1 MSHTWS
7 RRLLQ
12 VFVALSALNAMV
24 GGGLYLISGVKGL
37 VLTGSK
43 VSFDPGTLVAVDYL
57 FRAIAG
63 IWFTL
68 GLMFAYLVPM
78 IEKHTVWFRFAC
90 LAIFMMGVGRLLS
103 VTMLGAGTNPLFAMV
118 LEFVF
123 PPLLVWWQAK
133 VARHTGT

>member
-1 MSHTWS
+1 MSHTWG

-12 VFVALSALNAMV
+12 VFVALSALNAIV
-24 GGGLYLISGVKGL
+24 GGGLYLISGVKGMA
-37 VLTGSK
+37 LTGSK
-43 VSFDPGTLVAVDYL
+43 VSLEPGTLVAVDYL

-78 IEKHTVWFRFAC
+78 IEKHTVWFRFTC

-103 VTMLGAGTNPLFAMV
+103 VTMLGAGTNPLFAMI
-118 LEFVF
+118 LELVF
-123 PPLLVWWQAK
+123 PPLLIWWQAR
-133 VARHTGT
+133 VAREV

>member
-12 VFVALSALNAMV
+12 VFVAMSALNAIV

-103 VTMLGAGTNPLFAMV
+103 VTMLGAGTNPLFAMI
-118 LEFVF
+118 LELVF
-123 PPLLVWWQAK
+123 PPLLIWWQAR
-133 VARHTGT
+133 VAREG